1 MGLIFD
7 TSALVAWERAQDAG
21 QEVLLDGAETL
32 VMPAVVW
39 AEALAGVRLA
49 DSARRAARRMAR
61 LEALRRLMGVEPFTA
76 ETAEHH
82 ADIFA
87 ELTHSG
93 TMIPQNDIMVAATAR
108 CLGCAVLV
116 GPKDEAHFRRVA
128 GLMVKVLPT
137 SQSTR

>member
-1 MGLIFD
+1 MGLILD
-7 TSALVAWERAQDAG
+7 TSAIVAWERAQDAD
-21 QEVLLDGAETL
+21 QVVSLDGNEEL

-49 DSARRAARRMAR
+49 DSAARAARRMAR

-87 ELTHSG
+87 ELAQSG
-93 TMIPQNDIMVAATAR
+93 MMIPQNDIAVAATAR
-108 CLGCAVLV
+108 CLGFGVLV
-116 GPKDEAHFRRVA
+116 GPKDEAHFRRIA
-128 GLMVKVLPT
+128 GLDVRVLGVG
-137 SQSTR
+137 

>member
-1 MGLIFD
+1 MGLILD
-7 TSALVAWERAQDAG
+7 TSAIIAWERAQDAG
-21 QEVLLDGAETL
+21 REISLDGTEEL

-49 DSARRAARRMAR
+49 DSVTRATRRMAR

-87 ELTHSG
+87 ELTQSG
-93 TMIPQNDIMVAATAR
+93 TMIPQNDIAVAATAR
-108 CLGCAVLV
+108 CLGCGVLV
-116 GPKDEAHFRRVA
+116 GPKDEAHFRRIP
-128 GLMVKVLPT
+128 GLEVRVLT
-137 SQSTR
+137 TF